1 MTKMTTLQRFKAAFV
16 EGREFR
22 FRNFHWGQ
30 KPKNILTRRVVRVQA
45 TQVQLTSWQDGKQEQ
60 VSYLR
65 WPKASEV
72 VEHKENVFFVLN
84 DIMGDV
90 LVYDFS

>member
-1 MTKMTTLQRFKAAFV
+1 MTTLQRFKAAFT

-22 FRNFHWGQ
+22 FHNFHWGQ

-45 TQVQLTSWQDGKQEQ
+45 TQVQLTPWKLPGDLSQ

>member
-1 MTKMTTLQRFKAAFV
+1 MTKMTTLQKFKAAFV

-22 FRNFHWGQ
+22 FHSFYWGQ
-30 KPKNILTRRVVRVQA
+30 KPKNILTRRVVKVQT
-45 TQVQLTSWQDGKQEQ
+45 TQVQLTPWQDGKPGR
-60 VSYLR
+60 VSHLR

-90 LVYDFS
+90 LVYYFS